1 MAEFPTQFDKIPS
14 LVPSPK
20 PNYHQPVEGFMPGQA
35 EPLSV
40 LLRRLTLGQA
50 VPVVGSGV
58 YGEDQIFESEMIDRF
73 DVMDRSSDLRDAV
86 SAGEQRAAEETP
98 PNEEPPQEPTPPA

>member
-1 MAEFPTQFDKIPS
+1 MAKFPTQFDKKPG
-14 LVPSPK
+14 LVPKPK
-20 PNYHQPVEGFMPGQA
+20 PNYHEPVEGFMAGQA

-58 YGEDQIFESEMIDRF
+58 YGDDQMFESEMIDQF

-86 SAGEQRAAEETP
+86 SAGRQEAAEEQP
-98 PNEEPPQEPTPPA
+98 QNEEPPQEPTPPA